1 MKKTAIYALF
11 LAAALCSSCT
21 EDFGDWAA
29 PQGFDADEAQ
39 NVTFAITSGPSIDV
53 ETTTT
58 EKVAIFTPTVT
69 AENMTGVDYTV
80 TLNGTTIEA
89 DAQGQVSLQELVDI
103 VTALYGK
110 RPTERTLSGQVNA
123 YVAVGGEVVKA
134 TAPIEVKITPE
145 APLIE
150 SAYYFI
156 GATNGWSSDAA
167 DLLKFNHSDA
177 DVYDDPVFTLTVAAP
192 YDETGA
198 RVDQWFNIVPESA
211 IGADNFWDLLL
222 GSDTGNGDDRTEAGL
237 AYKVDG
243 AANSFVQYASDGAKF
258 YSITLNMMDYTMT
271 ITPLSFEEFIYVPGN
286 PQGWDTG
293 TAPALRSAAFD
304 GVYTGYC
311 YMDGEFKFTKARNW
325 DAEYNWNSFA
335 TVDPSLQKGEGDGN
349 TNINATV
356 PGLYQVKADIPA
368 ATLSLV
374 ATSWSIV
381 GSVVEGDT
389 SWGTDID
396 LVWDAKDESLS
407 ATAALEAGEFK
418 FRVNKGWDI
427 DLGGTPDD
435 LTEGGNN
442 LQITEAGTYE
452 IKLYITRS
460 ASEKIYCTITK
471 Q

>member
-29 PQGFDADEAQ
+29 PQGFDAEEAQ
-39 NVTFAITSGPSIDV
+39 NVAFAITSGPSIVV
-53 ETTTT
+53 ENTTT

-156 GATNGWSSDAA
+156 GATNGWSSEAA
-167 DLLKFNHSDA
+167 DLLKFNHSGA

-198 RVDQWFNIVPESA
+198 RIDQWFNIVPESA

-222 GSDTGNGDDRTEAGL
+222 GSDTGNGDDRMEAGL

-243 AANSFVQYASDGAKF
+243 AANAFMQPASDGAKF

-271 ITPLSFEEFIYVPGN
+271 ISPLSFEEFIYVPGN
-286 PQGWDTG
+286 PQGWKPS

-304 GVYTGYC
+304 GVYIGYC
-311 YMDGEFKFTKARNW
+311 YMDGEFKFTKGRSDSW
-325 DAEYNWNSFA
+325 DEGEYNSTSF
-335 TVDPSLQKGEGDGN
+335 TELGGIFSQGSD
-349 TNINATV
+349 TNISASPAGFYYLEANVAA
-356 PGLYQVKADIPA
+356 GSLKAEE
-368 ATLSLV
+368 V
-374 ATSWSIV
+374 SWSIC
-381 GSVVEGDT
+381 GSAIDAGWSILEEMTWNPEDD
-389 SWGTDID
+389 SWDIT
-396 LVWDAKDESLS
+396 VALS
-407 ATAALEAGEFK
+407 AGEFK
-418 FRVNKGWDI
+418 FLTDSSWTHN
-427 DLGGTPDD
+427 LGGTVDD
-435 LTEGGNN
+435 LTEGGAN
-442 LQITEAGTYE
+442 LAIAEDGTYE
-452 IKLYITRS
+452 IRLYPTRS